1 MALPGSGAI
10 SIGQIATEFGG
21 GAPHSLS
28 EYYRGGSLVPNG
40 PAANNSIA
48 TSGAINMNG
57 FHGATNTVTWTT
69 TQTNG
74 QGSGKLPLV
83 GYSDGYSGTFGSVSD
98 SSIDFLGKTYKMLWH
113 RVAGVEVGTHFQ
125 IQDNSTAWTSI
136 TIAGTTI
143 ARTSFSTGSNGEF
156 WLDSSTNY
164 VGSNGDNI
172 TVVLTQ

>member
-1 MALPGSGAI
+1 MAVTGSAPI
-10 SIGQIATEFGG
+10 SITNLVTEFGG
-21 GAPHSLS
+21 SAPHSLT
-28 EYYRGGSLVPNG
+28 EYYRGGSLVPDI
-40 PAANNSIA
+40 AANASVP
-48 TSGAINMNG
+48 TSGAISLTN
-57 FHGATNTVTWTT
+57 FYGATNTVTWTT

>member
-1 MALPGSGAI
+1 MAVTGSAPI
-10 SIGQIATEFGG
+10 SITDISDEFGG
-21 GAPHSLS
+21 DLPDSLT
-28 EYYRGGSLVPNG
+28 EYYRGGGLVPDT
-40 PAANNSIA
+40 AANASVP
-48 TSGAINMNG
+48 TSGAISLTQ
-57 FHGATNTVTWTT
+57 FYGATNTVTWTT

-74 QGSGKLPLV
+74 QGSGKLPIV
-83 GYSDGYSGTFGSVSD
+83 GYSDGLSGTFGSVTD
-98 SSIDFLGKTYKMLWH
+98 SSIDFLSKTYRALWH
-113 RVAGVEVGTHFQ
+113 RIAGVEVGTHFQ

-164 VGSNGDNI
+164 VGSNGAEI

>member
-1 MALPGSGAI
+1 MAVTGSAPI
-10 SIGQIATEFGG
+10 SITDISDEFGG
-21 GAPHSLS
+21 DFPDSLT
-28 EYYRGGSLVPNG
+28 EYYRGGGLVPDT
-40 PAANNSIA
+40 AANASVP
-48 TSGAINMNG
+48 TSGAISLTQ
-57 FHGATNTVTWTT
+57 FYGATNTVTWTT

-74 QGSGKLPLV
+74 QGSGKLPIV
-83 GYSDGYSGTFGSVSD
+83 GYSDGLSGTFGSVTD
-98 SSIDFLGKTYKMLWH
+98 SSIDFLSKTYRALWH
-113 RVAGVEVGTHFQ
+113 RIAGVEVGTHFQ

-164 VGSNGDNI
+164 VGSNGAEI